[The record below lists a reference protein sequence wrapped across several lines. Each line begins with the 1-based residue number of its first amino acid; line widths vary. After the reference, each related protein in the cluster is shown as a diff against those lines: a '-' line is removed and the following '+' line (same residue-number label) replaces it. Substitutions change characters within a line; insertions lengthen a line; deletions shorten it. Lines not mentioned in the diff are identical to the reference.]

1 MSRQLMFTKAV
12 NLSQSTSQ
20 RRLIGFCRIQF
31 WTKLPKQTNCQ
42 QNRPMKSRLT
52 ILSKRWKLYETKKL
66 SWKIR
71 SLCRTTKQL
80 SADSNLTC
88 HQLWTKSMLMQRST
102 KSGIYRLTRPAW
114 PTIRSSAWKA
124 NHRWFRI
131 RKIRNKCS
139 INRMA
144 LPVQGKIPKQLTLSS
159 ISAWLWMTGSKR
171 RSQIEAVTTIRRKT
185 VFKSAWVRLI
195 LSAGTCST
203 QWLNTVKTLWQQ
215 IISRQQLQL
224 ICVHLSLLTTRD
236 ALKSPISV
244 KTRAKMTKA

>member
-1 MSRQLMFTKAV
+1 MNRPSTFMRAV
-12 NLSQSTSQ
+12 NLSKSMSL

-31 WTKLPKQTNCQ
+31 WIKLPKQTNCQ
-42 QNRPMKSRLT
+42 RNRPMKSPLT

-88 HQLWTKSMLMQRST
+88 HQLWTKSMPMQRST
-102 KSGIYRLTRPAW
+102 KNGIYRLMRPAW

-139 INRMA
+139 IKRMA
-144 LPVQGKIPKQLTLSS
+144 LPVQGKMPKQLTLSS

-171 RSQIEAVTTIRRKT
+171 RSQIEAVTIKRLKT
-185 VFKSAWVRLI
+185 AFKSALVRLI

-215 IISRQQLQL
+215 IISRQQLPQ
-224 ICVHLSLLTTRD
+224 ICVHRSPLTTRD